1 MAMPATDQVRDLHEG
16 RELSYLK
23 IRLDILYSIY
33 VVFAVAVIVRYLW
46 AIVSLLRGEAPRRS
60 RHHQGE
66 LRTMNLTSPFSLA
79 LIAIVG
85 LSVIGLPVAYAMI
98 GGSILWLFLSGLDM
112 GTAAE
117 QLLNGMMA
125 SQLLLA
131 IPLFILAAEFMN
143 TGSIMDRL
151 LHFCNA
157 IVGRFRGGLAQVNV
171 LQSIIFAS
179 MSGSALADAAAS
191 GKLMQTMMTKD
202 GKYPP
207 AFAAALTCVSSVIG
221 PIIPPSIP
229 LVLYAL
235 ISDTSVGYLFLG
247 GVIPGLLLGAVQS
260 GLIAAVAKRRNFP
273 VEKRVPL
280 RELPRI
286 TWEAMPALLMPV
298 ILLGCLYSG
307 ITTPTEAAAV
317 AAAYALLIS
326 GVALPQ
332 RRLEGRLP
340 LAGRQRARH
349 GVDRHAHR
357 RRAGVQLRDHG
368 GEHSEDAERV
378 AEGPTSCRRCVP
390 AVRQHP
396 AADPGLLPRRHDD
409 HPRDPP
415 GTDAHRAGA
424 GHRPGALRRDGVV
437 NIMIGLVTPPYGLL
451 LFMMTKIAGR
461 SAARHGARG
470 DAVPRT

>member
-1 MAMPATDQVRDLHEG
+1 
-16 RELSYLK
+16 
-23 IRLDILYSIY
+23 
-33 VVFAVAVIVRYLW
+33 
-46 AIVSLLRGEAPRRS
+46 
-60 RHHQGE
+60 
-66 LRTMNLTSPFSLA
+66 MNMTSPFSLA
-79 LIAIVG
+79 LMAIVA
-85 LSVIGLPVAYAMI
+85 LSLIGMPVAYAMI

-117 QLLNGMMA
+117 QFLNGMMA

-171 LQSIIFAS
+171 VQSVIFAS

-191 GKLMQTMMTKD
+191 GKIMQTMMTRD

-235 ISDTSVGYLFLG
+235 VSDASVGYLFLG

-273 VEKRVPL
+273 VESRVPL

-298 ILLGCLYSG
+298 ILLGCMWTG

-326 GVALPQ
+326 IVLYRSVGMKDVYNSLVSSARVTVSIGMLIAGAMVFNFVITSENIP
-332 RRLEGRLP
+332 RTLSAMLKAHEMSPIVFLLAVNILLLILGCFLEGTTIILVILP
-340 LAGRQRARH
+340 VLIPTAQSLGIDLVH
-349 GVDRHAHR
+349 FGVM
-357 RRAGVQLRDHG
+357 
-368 GEHSEDAERV
+368 
-378 AEGPTSCRRCVP
+378 CVI
-390 AVRQHP
+390 
-396 AADPGLLPRRHDD
+396 
-409 HPRDPP
+409 
-415 GTDAHRAGA
+415 
-424 GHRPGALRRDGVV
+424 

-451 LFMMTKIAGR
+451 LFMMNKIADVPLR
-461 SAARHGARG
+461 DMVREVMPFLYVMLGAL
-470 DAVPRT
+470 AVMTLFPSTVLFLPRLLGYSG